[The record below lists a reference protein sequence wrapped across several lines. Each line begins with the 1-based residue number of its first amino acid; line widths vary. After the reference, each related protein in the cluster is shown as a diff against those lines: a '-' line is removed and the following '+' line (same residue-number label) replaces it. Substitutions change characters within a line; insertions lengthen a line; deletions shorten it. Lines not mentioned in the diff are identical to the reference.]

1 MSLDGFVVTRARFRG
16 RKETRFF
23 STHASR
29 PDDQATRP
37 DRRATARGSIDETR
51 KRRRD
56 RRQTPNERRRK
67 AESSRLLTTVK
78 TRPRNEAHT
87 LTTRTRDGRRRRR
100 ASPPSNAP
108 PPLGS
113 RRAPPPRLKKTTHQY
128 SSPPAIGKECIR
140 VRIRRTSADSLAG
153 VGQET
158 LNQGDLLTANLAL
171 TAQALL
177 VARGHV
183 GVQVLLPRAPV
194 QNLFRG
200 EKGERRS
207 GQRLGRGAGER
218 AAPRASRRRA
228 SGASVSCERGYANG
242 NGRVTIGA
250 SASWFPI
257 RARAG

>member
-1 MSLDGFVVTRARFRG
+1 M
-16 RKETRFF
+16 
-23 STHASR
+23 
-29 PDDQATRP
+29 
-37 DRRATARGSIDETR
+37 
-51 KRRRD
+51 
-56 RRQTPNERRRK
+56 
-67 AESSRLLTTVK
+67 
-78 TRPRNEAHT
+78 
-87 LTTRTRDGRRRRR
+87 
-100 ASPPSNAP
+100 
-108 PPLGS
+108 
-113 RRAPPPRLKKTTHQY
+113 
-128 SSPPAIGKECIR
+128 
-140 VRIRRTSADSLAG
+140 
-153 VGQET
+153 GQET

-183 GVQVLLPRAPV
+183 GVQVLLTRAPV

-207 GQRLGRGAGER
+207 GQRLGRARGER

-250 SASWFPI
+250 SSSWFPI

>member
-1 MSLDGFVVTRARFRG
+1 M
-16 RKETRFF
+16 
-23 STHASR
+23 
-29 PDDQATRP
+29 
-37 DRRATARGSIDETR
+37 
-51 KRRRD
+51 
-56 RRQTPNERRRK
+56 
-67 AESSRLLTTVK
+67 
-78 TRPRNEAHT
+78 
-87 LTTRTRDGRRRRR
+87 
-100 ASPPSNAP
+100 
-108 PPLGS
+108 
-113 RRAPPPRLKKTTHQY
+113 
-128 SSPPAIGKECIR
+128 
-140 VRIRRTSADSLAG
+140 
-153 VGQET
+153 GQET

-183 GVQVLLPRAPV
+183 GVQVLLTRAPV

-207 GQRLGRGAGER
+207 GQRLGRARGER

-228 SGASVSCERGYANG
+228 SGASVSCERGYVNG

>member
-1 MSLDGFVVTRARFRG
+1 
-16 RKETRFF
+16 
-23 STHASR
+23 
-29 PDDQATRP
+29 
-37 DRRATARGSIDETR
+37 
-51 KRRRD
+51 
-56 RRQTPNERRRK
+56 
-67 AESSRLLTTVK
+67 
-78 TRPRNEAHT
+78 
-87 LTTRTRDGRRRRR
+87 
-100 ASPPSNAP
+100 
-108 PPLGS
+108 
-113 RRAPPPRLKKTTHQY
+113 
-128 SSPPAIGKECIR
+128 
-140 VRIRRTSADSLAG
+140 

-158 LNQGDLLTANLAL
+158 LDQRDLLTANLAL

-183 GVQVLLPRAPV
+183 GVQVLLTRAPV

-207 GQRLGRGAGER
+207 GQRLGRARGER

-257 RARAG
+257 RPRAGRAEKTLNPIRRWLIRARREGARARDASLGCGCFRSVPFRWR